1 MKEAIGEKKM
11 ERKTSMGSKRM
22 TLSEKDSLMERVIAR
37 LRDDLVLMEELKNL
51 KKYEVRLRVLPAVLE
66 DLESLKTT
74 TDELAVTAKLEQ
86 IKRRLTELR

>member
-1 MKEAIGEKKM
+1 
-11 ERKTSMGSKRM
+11 MGSKRM